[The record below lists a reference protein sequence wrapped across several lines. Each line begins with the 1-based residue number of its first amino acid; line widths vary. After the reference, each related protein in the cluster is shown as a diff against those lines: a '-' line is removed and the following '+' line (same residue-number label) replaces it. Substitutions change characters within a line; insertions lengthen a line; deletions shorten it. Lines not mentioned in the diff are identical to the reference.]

1 MDTALY
7 NPANK
12 RIVYNNKRI
21 VYNIYTTGFLL
32 YILVFQTG

>member
-7 NPANK
+7 NPA
-12 RIVYNNKRI
+12 NKRI